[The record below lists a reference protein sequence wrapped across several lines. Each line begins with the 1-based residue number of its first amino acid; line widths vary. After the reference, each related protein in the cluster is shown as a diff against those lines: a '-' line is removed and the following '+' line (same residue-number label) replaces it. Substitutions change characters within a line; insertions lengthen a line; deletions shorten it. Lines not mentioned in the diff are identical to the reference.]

1 MHFSLHVSTC
11 CVFAFVFVCVCVCVC
26 VRACACLYMSVSVY
40 ECVCGIHIDTQID
53 VCMNEMEIKHTVFYL
68 VKYVPHLEWPP
79 HLISVMMDFEVMGI
93 NSVFNYRAV
102 AILE

>member
-1 MHFSLHVSTC
+1 
-11 CVFAFVFVCVCVCVC
+11 
-26 VRACACLYMSVSVY
+26 
-40 ECVCGIHIDTQID
+40 
-53 VCMNEMEIKHTVFYL
+53 MNEMEIKHTVFYL

-93 NSVFNYRAV
+93 NGVFNYRAV